1 MATLIIQQK
10 HKRMQAAT
18 WLYDRVHATGFTST
32 FYWLLANCIL
42 VKSNHPDV
50 LYWPSALYWPPATGH
65 GVWQRLRGQ
74 EPCQHTFHP
83 LRMLKPDLD
92 NVSVV
97 PRVRVHI
104 RPRSLHHSRKLLNV
118 FLRDARVLRLSR
130 GMLNP
135 ITKMTPLCLFSLII
149 CLSFIG
155 VGLSGLLCLSR
166 AINFNRQGS
175 VRLLWLAESETHRL
189 VGRNVIRQKDRHLM
203 HIVLLQ
209 HKPLNIPILKYTSL
223 FFSIGIFDM

>member
-10 HKRMQAAT
+10 HNEEKQAAT
-18 WLYDRVHATGFTST
+18 WLYDRVYATGFTST
-32 FYWLLANCIL
+32 FYWLLANGIL

-50 LYWPSALYWPPATGH
+50 LYWPSATGH

-74 EPCQHTFHP
+74 EPCQDTFHP

-118 FLRDARVLRLSR
+118 FLRDARVLCLSR

-135 ITKMTPLCLFSLII
+135 ITKMTLLCLFFSDN
-149 CLSFIG
+149 
-155 VGLSGLLCLSR
+155 LLEFYWCWPVW
-166 AINFNRQGS
+166 AS
-175 VRLLWLAESETHRL
+175 VLVES
-189 VGRNVIRQKDRHLM
+189 
-203 HIVLLQ
+203 
-209 HKPLNIPILKYTSL
+209 Y
-223 FFSIGIFDM
+223 